1 MPLPFIMPKFDM
13 DQEKA
18 TIASWEKQEGDF
30 VRADETVLT
39 VETDK
44 VAIEVPS
51 PGTGTLAGVRF
62 RVGDVVPVTTVI
74 AYLLHDGESMADL
87 PPGDAS
93 ATRPISPAP
102 AGSADGGVDPASL
115 PTPTG
120 VVVNATPV
128 AVRVAREMGVDLS
141 RVPASGKRLTR
152 DDVERYAAARPD
164 GGVATPGRVTEAAT
178 PAARRLARDMAVP
191 LSAVTGTGPRGRV
204 QAGDVMAFAENER
217 PPAAAAG
224 GDRPAEVIPLAGIR
238 QTIAERM
245 QASFQEAPHIAL
257 TVDADVGALEA
268 ARARLSELA
277 ARDGV
282 GKVTLTALLVKVVA
296 WALPRHPY
304 LNASLRNG
312 EIHLWK
318 DVNVGVATAVPAG
331 LIVPV
336 IRNADRKPVRELVA
350 ALQDLAARAKEGR
363 LGLADVQHGTFTIS
377 NLGMFGVRQFRAIIN
392 PPESAILAV
401 GAVVRQPVVINERD
415 EVAVRPILSLTLSA
429 DHRLVD
435 GVVAARFLADLVQAI
450 ETPEALLY

>member
-13 DQEKA
+13 DQEQA

-62 RVGDVVPVTTVI
+62 RVGDRVPVTTVI
-74 AYLLHDGESMADL
+74 AYILKEGESMADL
-87 PPGDAS
+87 PAGNV
-93 ATRPISPAP
+93 PAP
-102 AGSADGGVDPASL
+102 TGSANGGVNPASL

-120 VVVNATPV
+120 AVVHATPV
-128 AVRVAREMGVDLS
+128 AVRVAHEMGVDLS
-141 RVPASGKRLTR
+141 HVPASGKRITR
-152 DDVERYAAARPD
+152 EDVERYAAGRSAPARPE
-164 GGVATPGRVTEAAT
+164 GGAATPGRVTEAAT

-191 LSAVTGTGPRGRV
+191 LGSVAGSGPRGRV
-204 QAGDVMAFAENER
+204 QAGDVLAFAEN
-217 PPAAAAG
+217 PQPSAMAAG
-224 GDRPAEVIPLAGIR
+224 GDRAAEVIPLAGIR

-257 TVDADVGALEA
+257 TVDADVSALEA

-277 ARDGV
+277 ARDGA

-304 LNASLRNG
+304 LNASLKNG
-312 EIHLWK
+312 QMYLWK
-318 DVNVGVATAVPAG
+318 DIHVGVATAVPDG

-336 IRNADRKPVRELVA
+336 IRNADRQPVREIVA
-350 ALQDLAARAKEGR
+350 ALQDLTARAKAGR

-377 NLGMFGVRQFRAIIN
+377 NLGMFGIRQFRAIIN

-401 GAVVRQPVVINERD
+401 GQVVRQPVVINERD
-415 EVAVRPILSLTLSA
+415 EVGVRPILSLTLSA

-450 ETPEALLY
+450 ETPEVLLY